1 MPRSPSP
8 EVRRALIERAA
19 GLLAR
24 REPVTLRS
32 LVDGIGVSTMAVYTY
47 FDGMPGLWGAVRQ
60 EGFLRLADQL
70 ASIDRGRDPVRH
82 LAELGVAYVG
92 HALANPD
99 LYRVM
104 FDATWDLPDPA
115 AAATAFEPLVSGAR
129 RAQEVGRFRRDLDAR
144 DIALRYWADG
154 HGVTSLAVT
163 GVLSLDDLRRH
174 APAMEV
180 VQFVAAGD
188 EPERAQRSVTAAWK
202 DAVIGQPTGPP

>member
-1 MPRSPSP
+1 
-8 EVRRALIERAA
+8 
-19 GLLAR
+19 
-24 REPVTLRS
+24 VTLRS

-60 EGFLRLADQL
+60 EGFHRLATRL
-70 ASIDRGRDPVRH
+70 ASIERARDPVRH

-92 HALANPD
+92 NALANPD

-104 FDATWDLPDPA
+104 FDASWDLPDPA
-115 AAATAFEPLVSGAR
+115 AAAAAFEPLVAGAR
-129 RAQEVGRFRRDLDAR
+129 RAQERGRFDRDADPQ

-154 HGVTSLAVT
+154 HGVTSLTVT
-163 GVLSLDDLRRH
+163 GVLTTDDLYRH

-188 EPERAQRSVTAAWK
+188 APDRARRSVAAAWA
-202 DAVIGQPTGPP
+202 AVRR